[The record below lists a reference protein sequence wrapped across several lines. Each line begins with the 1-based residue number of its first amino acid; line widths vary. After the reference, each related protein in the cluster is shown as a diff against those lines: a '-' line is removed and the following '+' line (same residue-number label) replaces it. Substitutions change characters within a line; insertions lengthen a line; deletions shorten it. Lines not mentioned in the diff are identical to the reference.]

1 MCKQAVCGKCQSKVI
16 SQRARI
22 AISISTKFELSIT
35 IIHKFG
41 DFKESLQ
48 VAAPLLLLTAMLAL
62 CSVALGHFQQGIAH
76 EWAHSGRL

>member
-1 MCKQAVCGKCQSKVI
+1 MSVQGN
-16 SQRARI
+16 I
-22 AISISTKFELSIT
+22 AEELELQFPYLSTKFELEFT

-48 VAAPLLLLTAMLAL
+48 VAAPPALLLLAEMLAL